1 MTLPL
6 MPKATAVWLVDNT
19 KLTFEQI
26 ADFCGMHSLE
36 VRGIADGEVAGGM
49 IGEDPVASGQLLAET
64 IKACEEDPAKKLKL
78 SPTAREHIA
87 TRVKGARYTPMARRH
102 DKPEAIAWLLKF
114 HPYIPDNSIIK
125 LIGTTKKTIDS
136 IRERSHWNISNIQ
149 AKDPVLLGLCQ
160 QLHLNEMIAKFRP
173 ADADNSTDE
182 AQAS

>member
-26 ADFCGMHSLE
+26 ADFCGMHPLE
-36 VRGIADGEVAGGM
+36 VQGIADGEVAGGM
-49 IGEDPVASGQLLAET
+49 IGEDPIASGQLYAET
-64 IKACEEDPAKKLKL
+64 IVACEQDATKKLKL
-78 SPTAREHIA
+78 ATTAREHIA
-87 TRVKGARYTPMARRH
+87 PRVKGTRYTPMARRH

-114 HPYIPDNSIIK
+114 HPYIPDTSIIK

-136 IRERSHWNISNIQ
+136 IRERSHWNISNIT

-160 QLHLNEMIAKFRP
+160 QLHLNEMITKFRP
-173 ADADNSTDE
+173 AGADQSNAESH
-182 AQAS
+182 AS